1 MDIQIKQGP
10 QCHTSNCYTYR
21 NGDIKYIVIHFT
33 SNNGDTALNNC
44 NYFSGAHRGA
54 SAHYFIGDDGI
65 YQSVPDKWAAWAVG
79 GTKIYKHPYCRNMN
93 SISIEMCS
101 RIGADGKYYIR
112 DGIVEQTIKL
122 TRYLMNKYNVPVE
135 NVLRHYDVWDK
146 KCPEPFVRQPEL
158 WEDFKRRLTG
168 SEDLTMS
175 QYTELKELIEKQAAE
190 IADLKNINKQLV
202 NVVQTTMI
210 YDFNDDNMPSWAR
223 TAVQAAQDYGAL
235 VGDEQGRLGLSY
247 KDLRTICREYRCGM
261 YDK

>member
-10 QCHTSNCYTYR
+10 QCHPSNCYTYR
-21 NGDIKYIVIHFT
+21 NDDILFIVIHFT
-33 SNNGDTALNNC
+33 GNNGDTALNNC
-44 NYFSGAHRGA
+44 NYFSGANRGA
-54 SAHYFIGDDGI
+54 SANYFIGDDGI

-79 GTKIYKHPYCRNMN
+79 GTNTYKHRYCRNMN

-122 TRYLMNKYNVPVE
+122 TRYLMNKYGVPVE

-158 WEDFKRRLTG
+158 WENFKRRLTG
-168 SEDLTMS
+168 SEELTME
-175 QYTELKELIEKQAAE
+175 QYNELKSLIEKQSVE
-190 IADLKNINKQLV
+190 IADLKNINQQLV
-202 NVVQTTMI
+202 NVVQTTMV
-210 YDFNDDNMPSWAR
+210 YDFNDDNMPDWAR
-223 TAVQAAQDYGAL
+223 PAVQAAQDYGAL

-261 YDK
+261 YD

>member
-44 NYFSGAHRGA
+44 NYFSGANRGA

-122 TRYLMNKYNVPVE
+122 TRYLMNKYGVPAQ

-146 KCPEPFVRQPEL
+146 QCPEPFVRKPEL
-158 WEDFKRRLTG
+158 WEKFKRKL
-168 SEDLTMS
+168 SESEEL
-175 QYTELKELIEKQAAE
+175 QIENKELKA
-190 IADLKNINKQLV
+190 
-202 NVVQTTMI
+202 VVQSTMV
-210 YDFNDDNMPSWAR
+210 YNYNDGNMPEWAR
-223 TAVQAAQDYGAL
+223 KAVQAAMDCGAIQ
-235 VGDEQGRLGLSY
+235 GDADGCLGLSY
-247 KDLRTICREYRCGM
+247 KDLRAICREYRCGM
-261 YDK
+261 YDR

>member
-10 QCHTSNCYTYR
+10 QCHTSNCYTCR

-44 NYFSGAHRGA
+44 NYFSGANRGA

-65 YQSVPDKWAAWAVG
+65 YQSVPDNWAAWAVG

-101 RIGADGKYYIR
+101 RVGADGKYYIR

-122 TRYLMNKYNVPVE
+122 TRYLMNKYGVPAQ

-158 WEDFKRRLTG
+158 WDNFKKRLTG
-168 SEDLTMS
+168 SEELTMS
-175 QYTELKELIEKQAAE
+175 QYEELVEKIKELDNKK
-190 IADLKNINKQLV
+190 ADKSE
-202 NVVQTTMI
+202 MI
-210 YDFNDDNMPSWAR
+210 YDCIDHNMPEWAHKP
-223 TAVQAAQDYGAL
+223 VQWCLDNNIISGTDESHLDLNKTKLWACVVVYRAIKFV
-235 VGDEQGRLGLSY
+235 VGLM
-247 KDLRTICREYRCGM
+247 KI
-261 YDK
+261 KI

>member
-21 NGDIKYIVIHFT
+21 NVDIKYIVIHFT

-44 NYFSGAHRGA
+44 NYFSGANRGA

-101 RIGADGKYYIR
+101 RIGADGKYYI
-112 DGIVEQTIKL
+112 DDDVVEQTIEL
-122 TRYLMNKYNVPVE
+122 TKYLMNKYNVPVE

-158 WEDFKRRLTG
+158 WENFKKRLIE

-175 QYTELKELIEKQAAE
+175 KYTELKDLITKQAQAISALQE
-190 IADLKNINKQLV
+190 ENERLKA
-202 NVVQTTMI
+202 VVENTTV
-210 YDFNDDNMPSWAR
+210 FNYNDSNMPSWAR
-223 TAVQAAQDYGAL
+223 PAVQAAQDYGAL

-247 KDLRTICREYRCGM
+247 KDLRTICREYRCGL
-261 YDK
+261 YNR